1 MEKAFLKIFLKSI
14 LMIFILCTWTGCS
27 NVGQKLDNF
36 HASVEN
42 KMISFQQRLVGEGES
57 EPGTDKSESEK
68 DWIYFKHVTKWPSE
82 NFACVAQWYTGD
94 PKNAKILAKA
104 NPKMDPEKIAVGTTV
119 LIPDNLVR
127 NRKDLPKEFAGRF
140 DREYFKHTVR
150 WPGESLSLIAR
161 WYTGSSKNWR
171 VLARANPHLN
181 PNRIKSGNRVYIPPE
196 RLVTRKPLP
205 QKLAAKYTSTYF
217 AHTVKNSNEKLG
229 DIAKWYTGKTEN
241 WEALA
246 QANPRMD
253 PENLTVGTEIFIPAK
268 LLKTRKPIPTDANSK
283 LSGQQPKKSGPS
295 DAAAPQKQDKTI
307 RLFGPKQFPKG

>member
-1 MEKAFLKIFLKSI
+1 MEKAFLKSI
-14 LMIFILCTWTGCS
+14 LMIFLLCTLVGCT

-36 HASVEN
+36 HANVEE
-42 KMISFQQRLVGEGES
+42 KMISFQQRLVGEDDSKSGKDES
-57 EPGTDKSESEK
+57 AAEN

-82 NFACVAQWYTGD
+82 NLACVAQWYTGD
-94 PKNAKILAKA
+94 PENSKILAKA
-104 NPKMDPEKIAVGTTV
+104 NPKIDPEKIAVGTTI

-140 DREYFKHTVR
+140 DRKYFKHTVR

-217 AHTVKNSNEKLG
+217 AHTVKNSNEKLA
-229 DIAKWYTGKTEN
+229 DIAKWYTGKSEN
-241 WEALA
+241 SRALA
-246 QANPRMD
+246 RANPRMD

-268 LLKTRKPIPTDANSK
+268 LLKTRKPIPTDANAN
-283 LSGQQPKKSGPS
+283 LSGQQPKKSAPS